1 MTPLLYAA
9 SIDYGDSAM
18 IDLLL
23 KSGADGNARTKE
35 GQTAAALARQ
45 YKHIHLYKSLGAGL

>member
-1 MTPLLYAA
+1 
-9 SIDYGDSAM
+9 M

-23 KSGADGNARTKE
+23 KSGANRNARTKE